1 MIPAISARAGVLL
14 FALALT
20 LPSPAEAECAWVL
33 WTTPL
38 KSDPPR
44 WEPSAAFHTLEDCS
58 RQAGSIFNEFNP
70 KHPNAMVDT
79 RCLPDTVDPRGPKA
93 R

>member
-1 MIPAISARAGVLL
+1 MIAAISAALVVLL
-14 FALALT
+14 MLAA
-20 LPSPAEAECAWVL
+20 PRDSEAECAWVL

-70 KHPNAMVDT
+70 KHPNAMVDM
-79 RCLPDTVDPRGPKA
+79 RCLPDTIDPRGPKGK
-93 R
+93 